1 MQSEIYELRNRRN
14 GEDDFVIRDYVTVA
28 VNVAENEKNKFWKK
42 SFRNWKRTLYC
53 ENLTAGDRNEFNE
66 SIS

>member
-28 VNVAENEKNKFWKK
+28 VNVAENEKNKF
-42 SFRNWKRTLYC
+42 
-53 ENLTAGDRNEFNE
+53 
-66 SIS
+66 